1 MTQKIDHKN
10 IWQRQMNEISENV
23 EKSLSIFFFLR
34 IEDSNLNS
42 ENGSDIEGSPLRVSS
57 PRFLPGIT

>member
-1 MTQKIDHKN
+1 
-10 IWQRQMNEISENV
+10 MNEISENV
-23 EKSLSIFFFLR
+23 EKILIKFFLR
-34 IEDSNLNS
+34 IVDSNLNS